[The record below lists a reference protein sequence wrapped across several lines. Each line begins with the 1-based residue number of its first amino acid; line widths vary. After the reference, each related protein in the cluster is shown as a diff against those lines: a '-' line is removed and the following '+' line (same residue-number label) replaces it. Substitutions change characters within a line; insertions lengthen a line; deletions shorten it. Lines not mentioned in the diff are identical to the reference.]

1 MLPKQVI
8 PVRSLVGE
16 LRSHMPSGVAKKNFN
31 LFKGEALLSL
41 CGEYDLLIPQLLLI
55 TNHLL
60 PLVLSCLEFHES
72 GIILYTLLGTW
83 FLPLIIVLFIL
94 SSSVHGIFQARIL
107 KWVAVSYSR
116 GSS

>member
-60 PLVLSCLEFHES
+60 PLVLSFLELHES

-83 FLPLIIVLFIL
+83 FLPLIIVLFIQL
-94 SSSVHGIFQARIL
+94 ICTPGVHSALLL
-107 KWVAVSYSR
+107 KTFSR
-116 GSS
+116 FTSFF